1 MKKNVVVPND
11 KTMST
16 GTTAAFKGRIERD
29 IDELVHSGDEELFRE
44 QNHEDPDD
52 RVHQPD
58 RSKSRLTDQINNW
71 EDPDDLVHD
80 YRDEDDD
87 ER

>member
-11 KTMST
+11 KKMST
-16 GTTAAFKGRIERD
+16 GTTAAFKGRTEKD
-29 IDELVHSGDEELFRE
+29 IDDLVHSDGDVQFSE
-44 QNHEDPDD
+44 QNEEDPDD

-58 RSKSRLTDQINNW
+58 RSKSRLTEQDNNL

-80 YRDEDDD
+80 NTDDD